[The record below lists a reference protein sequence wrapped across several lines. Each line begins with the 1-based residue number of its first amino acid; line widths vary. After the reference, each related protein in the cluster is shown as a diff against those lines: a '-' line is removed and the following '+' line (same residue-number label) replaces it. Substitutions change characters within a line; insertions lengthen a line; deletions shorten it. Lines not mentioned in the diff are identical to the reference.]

1 MRTALSCQSNCSE
14 VEEVEFKTMDTL
26 NVNIDQKV
34 NVNINGDE
42 ISVKKGATILDAA
55 TRAGIKIPT
64 LCHLKSCTP
73 TGACRMCIVEVE
85 GARNL
90 VASCTNPVAEG
101 MKIQTHS
108 NRVIDARKTI
118 LELLIANH
126 PMECLKCDR
135 AGFCDL
141 QDLAKEYG
149 ITEIPYEGKKR
160 HNPIDLSSPSIVR
173 DPDKCILCGKCV
185 KVCAEVQN
193 VNAIELTKR
202 GFESVVA
209 PSFNC
214 ALGESTCINCGQC
227 IMVCPT
233 GALTEKSAVEEVR
246 SAIKNPEK
254 IVVVQTAPAIR
265 VTIGEAMGM
274 NAGVISTGKM
284 VTALKKVGFN
294 NVFDTDF
301 AADLTIMEEGS
312 ELVKRVVNNGVLPM
326 MTSCSPGWIKYV
338 EHFYPELIPNL
349 STCKSP
355 HQMLGSV
362 IKSYWAKKTG
372 IAPENIYVVSIMPC
386 TAKKFESQRSEHQ
399 NDGIRD
405 VDAVLTTRELVK
417 LFKLNGISFNKLE
430 ESEFD
435 SPLGVAS
442 GAGDIFAASGGVME
456 AALRSAYFLIT
467 GEELENIDFTGVRG
481 LDGVKEATVNIK
493 GLDVKVAVASSLS
506 QAGILMDKIKSGES
520 DYHFIEIMTC
530 AGGCIAGGG
539 QPLNTDIERIKA
551 RLQSVYAIDANKEL
565 RKSHKNPE
573 IQKLYEEFL
582 DKPLSETSHKLL
594 HTHYHP
600 REKF

>member
-1 MRTALSCQSNCSE
+1 ME
-14 VEEVEFKTMDTL
+14 TL
-26 NVNIDQKV
+26 NVNIEQKV
-34 NVNINGDE
+34 TININGDD
-42 ISVKKGATILDAA
+42 IKVSKGTTILDAA
-55 TRAGIKIPT
+55 NQAGINIPT
-64 LCHLKSCTP
+64 LCHLKKCTP
-73 TGACRMCIVEVE
+73 TGACRICVVEVE

-118 LELLIANH
+118 IELMIANH
-126 PMECLKCDR
+126 PQDCLKCDR
-135 AGFCDL
+135 SGFCSL
-141 QDLAKEYG
+141 QNLSEEYG
-149 ITEIPYEGKKR
+149 ISEIPYQGRKR

-173 DPDKCILCGKCV
+173 DADKCILCGKCV
-185 KVCAEVQN
+185 KVCEQIQT
-193 VNAIELTKR
+193 VNAIEFTKR
-202 GFESVVA
+202 GFESIIA

-233 GALTEKSAVEEVR
+233 GALTEKCAIEDVR
-246 SAIKNPEK
+246 AALKDPTK
-254 IVVVQTAPAIR
+254 VVIAQPAPAIR

-274 NAGVISTGKM
+274 EAGAISTGKM
-284 VTALKKVGFN
+284 VTALKKLGFN
-294 NVFDTDF
+294 KVFDTDF

-312 ELVKRVVNNGVLPM
+312 ELVHRITNNGVLPM
-326 MTSCSPGWIKYV
+326 MTSCSPGWIKFI
-338 EHFYPELIPNL
+338 EHFYPSLIPNL

-355 HQMLGSV
+355 HQMLGAV
-362 IKSYWAKKTG
+362 IKSYWAKKAG
-372 IAPENIYVVSIMPC
+372 VDPKDIYVVSIMPC
-386 TAKKFESQRSEHQ
+386 TAKKFEAQRPELQ
-399 NDGIRD
+399 NDNLRD
-405 VDAVLTTRELVK
+405 VDAVLTTRELAK
-417 LFKLNGISFNKLE
+417 LLKTSGINFGKLE

-435 SPLGVAS
+435 NPLGLAS

-467 GEELENIDFTGVRG
+467 GEELENIDFTAVRG
-481 LDGVKEATVNIK
+481 LDGVKEATINIK
-493 GLDVKVAVASSLS
+493 GLDVKIAVASSLG
-506 QAGILMDKIKSGES
+506 QARKLMDKIQSGEA

-551 RLQSVYAIDANKEL
+551 RLQSVYAIDAKKEL
-565 RKSHKNPE
+565 RKSHKNTD

-582 DKPLSETSHKLL
+582 GKPLGEASHKLL
-594 HTHYHP
+594 HTHYNQ

>member
-1 MRTALSCQSNCSE
+1 ME
-14 VEEVEFKTMDTL
+14 TL
-26 NVNIDQKV
+26 NRVDQKV
-34 NVNINGDE
+34 NININGDNV
-42 ISVKKGATILDAA
+42 SVSKGTTILDAA
-55 TRAGIKIPT
+55 KNAGVNIPT
-64 LCHLKSCTP
+64 LCHLKDCTP

-118 LELLIANH
+118 LELMIENH

-135 AGFCDL
+135 NGFCDL
-141 QDLAKEYG
+141 QDLAEEYG
-149 ITEIPYEGKKR
+149 ITEVPYQGRKR

-173 DPDKCILCGKCV
+173 DADKCILCGKCV
-185 KVCAEVQN
+185 KVCEQVQS
-193 VNAIELTKR
+193 VNAIEFTKR

-209 PSFNC
+209 PSFSC

-233 GALTEKSAVEEVR
+233 GALTEKGAIGDVR
-246 SAIKNPEK
+246 SALKNPAK
-254 IVVVQTAPAIR
+254 VVVVQTAPAIR

-274 NAGVISTGKM
+274 DAGAISTGKM
-284 VTALKKVGFN
+284 VTALKKLGFN

-312 ELVKRVVNNGVLPM
+312 ELVHRITNNGVLPM
-326 MTSCSPGWIKYV
+326 MTSCSPGWIKFV
-338 EHFYPELIPNL
+338 EHFYPSLIPNL

-355 HQMLGSV
+355 HQMLGAV
-362 IKSYWAKKTG
+362 IKSYWAKKAG
-372 IAPENIYVVSIMPC
+372 VDPKDIYVVSIMPC
-386 TAKKFESQRSEHQ
+386 TAKKFESQRPELG
-399 NDGIRD
+399 NGDLRD
-405 VDAVLTTRELVK
+405 VDAVLTTRELTK
-417 LFKLNGISFNKLE
+417 LFKTSGINFSKLE
-430 ESEFD
+430 ETDFD
-435 SPLGVAS
+435 SPLGLAS

-481 LDGVKEATVNIK
+481 LDGVKEATVNVK
-493 GLDVKVAVASSLS
+493 GLDVKIAVASSLG
-506 QAGILMDKIKSGES
+506 QARKLMDKVVSGEA

-539 QPLNTDIERIKA
+539 QPLNTDLERVKA
-551 RLQSVYAIDANKEL
+551 RLQSVYAIDAKKEL
-565 RKSHKNPE
+565 RKSHKNTE
-573 IQKLYEEFL
+573 VQKLYEEFL
-582 DKPLSETSHKLL
+582 VKPLGEVSHKLL
-594 HTHYHP
+594 HTHYHE
-600 REKF
+600 RERF

>member
-1 MRTALSCQSNCSE
+1 ME
-14 VEEVEFKTMDTL
+14 TL
-26 NVNIDQKV
+26 NVNIEQKV
-34 NVNINGDE
+34 TININGDD
-42 ISVKKGATILDAA
+42 IKVSKGTTILDAA
-55 TRAGIKIPT
+55 NQAGINIPT
-64 LCHLKSCTP
+64 LCHLKKCTP
-73 TGACRMCIVEVE
+73 TGACRICVVEIE

-118 LELLIANH
+118 IELMIANH
-126 PMECLKCDR
+126 PQDCLKCDR
-135 AGFCDL
+135 SGFCSL
-141 QDLAKEYG
+141 QNLSEEYG
-149 ITEIPYEGKKR
+149 ISEIPYQGRKR

-173 DPDKCILCGKCV
+173 DADKCILCGKCV
-185 KVCAEVQN
+185 KVCEQIQT
-193 VNAIELTKR
+193 VNAIEFTKR
-202 GFESVVA
+202 GFESIVA

-233 GALTEKSAVEEVR
+233 GALTEKCAIEDVR
-246 SAIKNPEK
+246 AALKDPTK
-254 IVVVQTAPAIR
+254 VVIAQPAPAIR

-274 NAGVISTGKM
+274 EAGAISTGKM
-284 VTALKKVGFN
+284 VTALKKLGFN
-294 NVFDTDF
+294 KVFDTDF

-312 ELVKRVVNNGVLPM
+312 ELVHRITNNGVLPM
-326 MTSCSPGWIKYV
+326 MTSCSPGWIKFI
-338 EHFYPELIPNL
+338 EHFYPSLIPNL

-355 HQMLGSV
+355 HQMLGAV
-362 IKSYWAKKTG
+362 IKSYWAKKAG
-372 IAPENIYVVSIMPC
+372 VDPKDIYVVSIMPC
-386 TAKKFESQRSEHQ
+386 TAKKFEAQRPELQ
-399 NDGIRD
+399 NDNLRD
-405 VDAVLTTRELVK
+405 VDAVLTTRELAK
-417 LFKLNGISFNKLE
+417 LLKTSGINFSKLE

-435 SPLGVAS
+435 NPLGLAS

-467 GEELENIDFTGVRG
+467 GEELENIDFTAVRG
-481 LDGVKEATVNIK
+481 LDGVKEATINIK
-493 GLDVKVAVASSLS
+493 GLDVKIAVASSLG
-506 QAGILMDKIKSGES
+506 QARILMDKIQSGEA

-551 RLQSVYAIDANKEL
+551 RLQSVYAIDAKKEL
-565 RKSHKNPE
+565 RKSHKNTD

-582 DKPLSETSHKLL
+582 GKPLGEASHKLL
-594 HTHYHP
+594 HTHYNQ

>member
-1 MRTALSCQSNCSE
+1 ME
-14 VEEVEFKTMDTL
+14 TL
-26 NVNIDQKV
+26 NVNIEQKV
-34 NVNINGDE
+34 NININGDD
-42 ISVKKGATILDAA
+42 IKVSKGTTILDAA
-55 TRAGIKIPT
+55 NQAGINIPT
-64 LCHLKSCTP
+64 LCHLKKCTP
-73 TGACRMCIVEVE
+73 TGACRICVVEVE

-118 LELLIANH
+118 IELMIANH
-126 PMECLKCDR
+126 PQDCLKCDR
-135 AGFCDL
+135 SGFCSL
-141 QDLAKEYG
+141 QNLSEEYG
-149 ITEIPYEGKKR
+149 ISEIPYQGRKR

-173 DPDKCILCGKCV
+173 DADKCILCGKCV
-185 KVCAEVQN
+185 KVCEQIQT
-193 VNAIELTKR
+193 VNAIEFTKR
-202 GFESVVA
+202 GFESIIA

-233 GALTEKSAVEEVR
+233 GALTEKCAIEDVR
-246 SAIKNPEK
+246 AALKDPTK
-254 IVVVQTAPAIR
+254 VVIAQPAPAIR

-274 NAGVISTGKM
+274 EAGAISTGKM
-284 VTALKKVGFN
+284 VTALKKLGFN
-294 NVFDTDF
+294 KVFDTDF

-312 ELVKRVVNNGVLPM
+312 ELVHRITNNGVLPM
-326 MTSCSPGWIKYV
+326 MTSCSPGWIKFI
-338 EHFYPELIPNL
+338 EHFYPSLIPNL

-355 HQMLGSV
+355 HQMLGAV
-362 IKSYWAKKTG
+362 IKSYWAKKAG
-372 IAPENIYVVSIMPC
+372 VDPKDIYVVSIMPC
-386 TAKKFESQRSEHQ
+386 TAKKFEAQRPELQ
-399 NDGIRD
+399 NDNLRD
-405 VDAVLTTRELVK
+405 VDAVLTTRELAK
-417 LFKLNGISFNKLE
+417 LLKTSGINFGKLE

-435 SPLGVAS
+435 NPLGLAS

-467 GEELENIDFTGVRG
+467 GEELENIDFTAVRG
-481 LDGVKEATVNIK
+481 LDGVKEATINIK
-493 GLDVKVAVASSLS
+493 GLDVKIAVASSLG
-506 QAGILMDKIKSGES
+506 QARKLMDKIQSGEA

-551 RLQSVYAIDANKEL
+551 RLQSVYAIDAKKEL
-565 RKSHKNPE
+565 RKSHKNTD

-582 DKPLSETSHKLL
+582 GKPLGEASHKLL
-594 HTHYHP
+594 HTHYNQ